1 MTTGQA
7 PAFPTPFAPP
17 CPLPVPATSTSVS
30 PAPGAPAR
38 STSVLSPS
46 MPPCTWPGI
55 DQGLP
60 DGDRALR
67 GHCQGYHFGL

>member
-7 PAFPTPFAPP
+7 P
-17 CPLPVPATSTSVS
+17 CLPHALRIS

-46 MPPCTWPGI
+46 IPPCTWPGI